1 MVAIHCAMV
10 YSATVSMC
18 TGVTVT
24 GTPQRVAPA
33 RLTWSNPTP
42 QRATTRRSPAAA

>member
-1 MVAIHCAMV
+1 MVASHCPMV

-24 GTPQRVAPA
+24 GTPWRVAA
-33 RLTWSNPTP
+33 ATFTWSKPTP
-42 QRATTRRSPAAA
+42 QRATTRSSFAAA